1 MIILDNKP
9 KKHRTRPDKQVH
21 TNPGDNTKY
30 LSHNLEMWKWDK
42 PDMDSVEAVRQRIED
57 YFTLCAKNDMKPTV
71 AGMALAFGVERTV
84 LWDYSTR
91 HGHGAKLPETVT
103 NTLKKAYLILTS
115 QMEDYMQNGKINPV
129 AGIFLMKN
137 NMGYQ
142 DKQEVVLT
150 PNNPL
155 GDVDSNDKLEE
166 KYIEQLQIE
175 GKDVKKG

>member
-1 MIILDNKP
+1 MPPHRKKGVGCPDCKRKEARIQTNK
-9 KKHRTRPDKQVH
+9 KRLQNGESKSLLEYPDCSTKTVSFCIKS
-21 TNPGDNTKY
+21 NT
-30 LSHNLEMWKWDK
+30 L
-42 PDMDSVEAVRQRIED
+42 
-57 YFTLCAKNDMKPTV
+57 
-71 AGMALAFGVERTV
+71 
-84 LWDYSTR
+84 
-91 HGHGAKLPETVT
+91 AKLFSVLFNETVT